1 MIDPSP
7 SAQDFACRLTPA
19 KRLNYNGNRHRGRHL
34 KLFDKKT
41 AQALLTVLV
50 FALILMFLYVAWR
63 AIITFLFAIFFAYI
77 LEAPVSRLQKWLRG
91 SRPAAIAVVYLLFAG
106 LLIVT
111 LSLLGPPVMDEA
123 TKLMHQAPELE
134 AKLSSGALLQQ
145 LGARHGWNGA
155 ITDWINH
162 YLDNHRGELIG
173 ATQNFVV
180 RAVKSIQN
188 TWWLLLVPIL
198 AIFFLKDG
206 HELSQNIINS
216 VEDTRNRRMVADTVQ
231 EMDSMLGHFI
241 RAQLTLA
248 GLAMVVVTF
257 FLWIMRVPYAFAL
270 GPAAGALEFIPV
282 VGPAIGGLLVLGVA
296 LLSGY
301 GHFWWLLIF
310 LLVWRCIQD
319 YVTSPRIM
327 GTTLELHPLTVL
339 FGVFAGG
346 EVAGVIGVFLSIPVL
361 ATLRI
366 LWHTWLLYR
375 RTGQKNVA

>member
-1 MIDPSP
+1 M
-7 SAQDFACRLTPA
+7 
-19 KRLNYNGNRHRGRHL
+19 

-41 AQALLTVLV
+41 AQALLTILV
-50 FALILMFLYVAWR
+50 FVVVLAFLYVAWR

-91 SRPAAIAVVYLLFAG
+91 SRPTAIAVVYMLFAG
-106 LLIVT
+106 VLVAT

-123 TKLMHQAPELE
+123 TRLMHQAPELE
-134 AKLSSGALLQQ
+134 AKLSSGVLLQQ
-145 LGARHGWNGA
+145 LGAKHGWNGA

-173 ATQNFVV
+173 ATQNFVL

-206 HELSQNIINS
+206 HQLSQNIIHS
-216 VEDTRNRRMVADTVQ
+216 VEDSRNRRMVAETVQ

-301 GHFWWLLIF
+301 GHFWWLLVF
-310 LLVWRCIQD
+310 LLVWRGLQD

-366 LWHTWLLYR
+366 LWHTWMLYR
-375 RTGQKNVA
+375 KTGQKSIV

>member
-1 MIDPSP
+1 
-7 SAQDFACRLTPA
+7 
-19 KRLNYNGNRHRGRHL
+19 L

-41 AQALLTVLV
+41 AQALMTILV
-50 FALILMFLYVAWR
+50 FGLILIFLYVAWR
-63 AIITFLFAIFFAYI
+63 ALITFLFAIFFAYI
-77 LEAPVSRLQKWLRG
+77 LEAPVSKLQNWLRG
-91 SRPAAIAVVYLLFAG
+91 SRPASIAVVYLLFAG
-106 LLIVT
+106 LLVAT

-123 TKLMHQAPELE
+123 QKLMQQAPELE
-134 AKLSSGALLQQ
+134 AKFSSGALLKQ

-155 ITDWINH
+155 ITEWINH
-162 YLDNHRGELIG
+162 YLDNHRGEVIG

-180 RAVKSIQN
+180 RAAKSIQN
-188 TWWLLLVPIL
+188 MWWLLLVPIF
-198 AIFFLKDG
+198 AIFFLRDG
-206 HELSQNIINS
+206 HQLSQNVINS
-216 VEDTRNRRMVADTVQ
+216 VEDNRNRRMVAETLQ
-231 EMDSMLGHFI
+231 EMDSMLAHFI

-248 GLAMVVVTF
+248 GLAMAALTF
-257 FLWIMRVPYAFAL
+257 GLWIMRVPYAFAL

-282 VGPAIGGLLVLGVA
+282 VGPAIGGLMVLGVA

-301 GHFWWLLIF
+301 GHFWWLLVF
-310 LLVWRCIQD
+310 LLVWRCLQD

-375 RTGQKNVA
+375 RTGQKQVI